1 VPRHITYSKK
11 KGQIRTARVQAAS
24 ASGRHIK
31 VARKIIE
38 LKSGGITMLITMR
51 RQHKVSLP
59 CAVDRKAIPPGKYF
73 DYQD

>member
-1 VPRHITYSKK
+1 MYSKK

-24 ASGRHIK
+24 ASGRQIK

-38 LKSGGITMLITMR
+38 LKSGGITMLITTR

-73 DYQD
+73 D